1 MLLLV
6 AFLAC
11 VLKKP
16 ELDDDDAKEDVNQ
29 VLAENEIN
37 ERKRDITSLS
47 RKIRVVCQ
55 YLAICHISL

>member
-47 RKIRVVCQ
+47 RKIRVQSVN
-55 YLAICHISL
+55 I

>member
-47 RKIRVVCQ
+47 RKIRVQSVN
-55 YLAICHISL
+55 IVI